1 MQPTNVIET
10 YVCKLLLRFIVLQH
24 VNSRRPRMH
33 FCKMLYN
40 RKLCPCST
48 LLLHLLLHLLHTQL
62 SSALQHHHTLHY
74 NIPVSHLQV
83 QPLQGDAPLLLHVKC
98 RQRRPSCCHQGLGL
112 LLRYLC
118 VSSPLVMA
126 PAAIAT
132 KQSVTVPARVELI
145 LCGSTNAAACISHSM
160 VGQVLE
166 TCQVTAACGRTCKP
180 LLPEAHLCQL
190 ANGPAGAP
198 AAVAEHQHLL
208 ACRMQLLYCC
218 DGMRVGPAA
227 IMQHPKLIQQHK
239 LEAMQQCQARQGAMA
254 RLSGQYN
261 CVYT

>member
-83 QPLQGDAPLLLHVKC
+83 QPLQGDAP
-98 RQRRPSCCHQGLGL
+98 
-112 LLRYLC
+112 
-118 VSSPLVMA
+118 
-126 PAAIAT
+126 PAAPCEV
-132 KQSVTVPARVELI
+132 Q
-145 LCGSTNAAACISHSM
+145 AAPS
-160 VGQVLE
+160 Q
-166 TCQVTAACGRTCKP
+166 
-180 LLPEAHLCQL
+180 LLP
-190 ANGPAGAP
+190 PGA
-198 AAVAEHQHLL
+198 
-208 ACRMQLLYCC
+208 
-218 DGMRVGPAA
+218 GPAA
-227 IMQHPKLIQQHK
+227 QVPVREL
-239 LEAMQQCQARQGAMA
+239 AAGDGACSHRHQTKCNRA
-254 RLSGQYN
+254 SKS
-261 CVYT
+261 